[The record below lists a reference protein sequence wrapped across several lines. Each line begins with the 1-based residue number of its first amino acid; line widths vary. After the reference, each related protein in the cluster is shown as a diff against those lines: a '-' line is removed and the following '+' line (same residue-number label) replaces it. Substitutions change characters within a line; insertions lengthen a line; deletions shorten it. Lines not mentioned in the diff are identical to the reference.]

1 MMYRSSLFFVLLV
14 MALLPATTDAFS
26 QDRSV
31 LKGKVVD
38 EYSGRAV
45 EYAYIQNYSRK
56 SNTYSNVVGDFTV
69 EAVPGDTLVLYGLG
83 YFYKKVI
90 VLPEMIDPQHIPE
103 LTLKQQAYG
112 IAEAKIVGYG
122 TYNQFKQR
130 FLDLDQPRTPTET
143 LNEQMA
149 EVSRNVAVEAYQK
162 AQAEKK
168 LDGVT
173 FAAVPILTPE
183 EKERIKLGR
192 IIKKEQIRDQIYQK
206 FNPMVVR
213 SVTGI
218 KDDDEVISFMVF
230 CDFPDKYLLETDEY
244 ELRTRIALKYEMYKR
259 KLKDDELMKN
269 PVNRIDGPF
278 ETLS

>member
-1 MMYRSSLFFVLLV
+1 
-14 MALLPATTDAFS
+14 
-26 QDRSV
+26 
-31 LKGKVVD
+31 VD
-38 EYSGRAV
+38 ESTGKPV

-56 SNTYSNVVGDFTV
+56 LNTYSNISGNFILGAG
-69 EAVPGDTLVLYGLG
+69 EGDTLVLYGLG
-83 YFYKKVI
+83 YYYKKIV
-90 VLPEMIDPQHIPE
+90 VLPEMIDPQRTPD
-103 LTLKQQAYG
+103 LTLKQLAFD

-122 TYNQFKQR
+122 TYDQFRQR
-130 FLDLDQPRTPTET
+130 LLDLDQPKTPTER

-149 EVSRNVAVEAYQK
+149 AVSRNEAVEAFEK

-168 LDGVT
+168 LDGIT
-173 FAAVPILTPE
+173 FASIPILTPE
-183 EKERIKLGR
+183 EKERIKLGK
-192 IIKKEQIRDQIYQK
+192 ILKKEQIRDQIYQK

-218 KDDDEVISFMVF
+218 SDDDEIIAFMMF
-230 CDFPDKYLLETDEY
+230 CEFSDKYLLEVDEY
-244 ELRTRIALKYEMYKR
+244 ELRTRIALKYEMYKK

>member
-1 MMYRSSLFFVLLV
+1 MYRRSLFSAILV
-14 MALLPATTDAFS
+14 IALLPAAFPAFA
-26 QDRSV
+26 QDRGV

-38 EYSGRAV
+38 DYSGKPV
-45 EYAYIQNYSRK
+45 EYAYIHNYSRK
-56 SNTYSNVVGDFTV
+56 LNTYSNGSGDFTLG
-69 EAVPGDTLVLYGLG
+69 AGAGDTLVLYGLG
-83 YFYKKVI
+83 YFYKKV
-90 VLPEMIDPQHIPE
+90 VVEPEMINPQHTPE

-112 IAEAKIVGYG
+112 IAEAKIVGFGSYE
-122 TYNQFKQR
+122 QFRQS
-130 FLDLDQPRTPTET
+130 FLELDQPKTPTQV

-149 EVSRNVAVEAYQK
+149 EVSRNEAVEAYQK

-168 LDGVT
+168 LDGIT

-192 IIKKEQIRDQIYQK
+192 IVKKEQIRDQIYQK

-218 KDDDEVISFMVF
+218 TDDDEVIAFMVF
-230 CDFPDKYLLETDEY
+230 CDFPDKYLLEVDEY
-244 ELRTRIALKYEMYKR
+244 DLRTRIALKYEMYKR